1 MHWSKF
7 TTSIAQ
13 ASTLA
18 VAVATSQTWAA
29 EPSTLKDLFPI
40 ILPKVGIYLA
50 TSIECEED
58 KSICPVPVE
67 IKRGEVQGV
76 DTCIARLPEG
86 IHLRG
91 QGRKRIVW
99 ELDQEFIDDAKWGRA
114 TYEFQSSRYRSF
126 GILIIDDRDAQ
137 IDFTA
142 PFGWGDGSAPPV
154 GTKFHFHHKN
164 YPKNKEVTYL
174 PIVLQTVGTKTTLC
188 GVVDPKIFND

>member
-1 MHWSKF
+1 MNWSKVTKF
-7 TTSIAQ
+7 IAH
-13 ASTLA
+13 AA
-18 VAVATSQTWAA
+18 MVATATATSQTWAA
-29 EPSTLKDLFPI
+29 EQSALKDLFPI
-40 ILPKVGIYLA
+40 ILPKIGIYLA
-50 TSIECEED
+50 TEKECRKDEFR
-58 KSICPVPVE
+58 CTVTVE
-67 IKRGEVQGV
+67 IIRGEVQGI
-76 DTCIARLPEG
+76 DTCIARLPEN

-91 QGRKRIVW
+91 EGRKRIVW
-99 ELDQEFIDDAKWGRA
+99 ELDHEFIDDQKWGLA